1 MSEDKKGKL
10 IGYARTS
17 RKDQCLDMQI
27 NALIKYGVDDKNLFF
42 EQVPALSPKRH
53 QFNLALKR
61 CRKGDT
67 LVSWKLDR
75 IGRSLP
81 QIISIMSGLEARGV
95 GYKSLTEQWD
105 TATPSGKLM
114 FTMSAALTEMERDL
128 TIERTKEGHVAAK
141 ERNTYTTRPLTF
153 NWIQWNRA
161 VVLYTRH
168 FISEWKEVA
177 RRSGLKYQTVL
188 RNKKYIE
195 AGTSFDKRFPYEKNR
210 KNAEAQKA
218 KQNAEA

>member
-27 NALIKYGVDDKNLFF
+27 NALIKYGVEEKNLFW
-42 EQVPALSPKRH
+42 EQEPALSPRRF
-53 QFNLALKR
+53 QFDLALKR

-75 IGRSLP
+75 IGRSVT
-81 QIISIMSGLEARGV
+81 QIITIVSDLNARGV

-114 FTMSAALTEMERDL
+114 FTLSAALTEMERDL

-141 ERNTYTTRPLTF
+141 ERKTYTTRPLTF

-161 VVLYTRH
+161 VVLYKRW

-195 AGTSFDKRFPYEKNR
+195 AGMSFDKRFPYEKNR
-210 KNAEAQKA
+210 KNAEANREK
-218 KQNAEA
+218 KDV

>member
-27 NALIKYGVDDKNLFF
+27 DALIEYGVDKKNLFW
-42 EQVPALSPKRH
+42 EQESALSPKRF
-53 QFNLALKR
+53 QFDLALKR
-61 CRKGDT
+61 CRRGDT

-75 IGRSLP
+75 IGRSVP
-81 QIISIMSGLEARGV
+81 QIISIVTSLKERGV

-114 FTMSAALTEMERDL
+114 FTLSAALTEMERDL
-128 TIERTKEGHVAAK
+128 TIERTKEGLVAARK
-141 ERNTYTTRPLTF
+141 RGTYTTRKLTF

-161 VVLYTRH
+161 VVLYKRW

-195 AGTSFDKRFPYEKNR
+195 AGISFDKRFPHEKNR
-210 KNAEAQKA
+210 KKKGDNNE
-218 KQNAEA
+218 